1 MMTLS
6 VMVLLIWLIIL
17 FKNGITLFQ
26 ELHHGIILYRI
37 VCFYL
42 FVIAA
47 CAAAK
52 RAIGTRNGE
61 QET

>member
-6 VMVLLIWLIIL
+6 VMVLLISLIYK
-17 FKNGITLFQ
+17 KNGITFFKSYTTISFL
-26 ELHHGIILYRI
+26 RI
-37 VCFYL
+37 YL